1 MPLPLLKMQQSK
13 NILEKKNVENITNG
27 GFAIDIFS
35 WEDIVDLLK
44 EHRLTYNWYINNC
57 QYADNSDVN
66 ISISLD
72 DDDDALH
79 PEYFRI
85 TQKYK
90 LRERNYTEDIWASII
105 PPVSIFN
112 QTSNVDY
119 RWCDIYF
126 EVSNI
131 GSTTIDDYKIY
142 IQIDNCQK
150 LSCKVNYCNNYLMN
164 QAVVASIN
172 DKIDRERELFET
184 QWCNV
189 LEFRPQQTRLLKNDF
204 DNFTIGVKPEDNV
217 EEIIVQ
223 WKLLSRDYQK
233 DGKLT
238 IPVKPRFE
246 DNERIIYVDT
256 PDELKP
262 NEEIIEPKIVEE

>member
-1 MPLPLLKMQQSK
+1 MNFAPKFCRSLVSRCIIAACLSFLPVLL
-13 NILEKKNVENITNG
+13 
-27 GFAIDIFS
+27 
-35 WEDIVDLLK
+35 
-44 EHRLTYNWYINNC
+44 C
-57 QYADNSDVN
+57 
-66 ISISLD
+66 
-72 DDDDALH
+72 
-79 PEYFRI
+79 
-85 TQKYK
+85 
-90 LRERNYTEDIWASII
+90 
-105 PPVSIFN
+105 
-112 QTSNVDY
+112 TSQFHA
-119 RWCDIYF
+119 R
-126 EVSNI
+126 
-131 GSTTIDDYKIY
+131 K
-142 IQIDNCQK
+142 
-150 LSCKVNYCNNYLMN
+150 
-164 QAVVASIN
+164 
-172 DKIDRERELFET
+172 
-184 QWCNV
+184 WCNV

>member
-1 MPLPLLKMQQSK
+1 MNEIIQKIYGHQL
-13 NILEKKNVENITNG
+13 
-27 GFAIDIFS
+27 F
-35 WEDIVDLLK
+35 
-44 EHRLTYNWYINNC
+44 R
-57 QYADNSDVN
+57 QYR
-66 ISISLD
+66 
-72 DDDDALH
+72 
-79 PEYFRI
+79 F
-85 TQKYK
+85 
-90 LRERNYTEDIWASII
+90 
-105 PPVSIFN
+105 FN

-217 EEIIVQ
+217 ERNHCPMEAVIQ
-223 WKLLSRDYQK
+223 RLPKRWKAD
-233 DGKLT
+233 
-238 IPVKPRFE
+238 
-246 DNERIIYVDT
+246 
-256 PDELKP
+256 
-262 NEEIIEPKIVEE
+262 

>member
-1 MPLPLLKMQQSK
+1 MLITDGV
-13 NILEKKNVENITNG
+13 IL
-27 GFAIDIFS
+27 
-35 WEDIVDLLK
+35 
-44 EHRLTYNWYINNC
+44 
-57 QYADNSDVN
+57 
-66 ISISLD
+66 
-72 DDDDALH
+72 
-79 PEYFRI
+79 
-85 TQKYK
+85 
-90 LRERNYTEDIWASII
+90 
-105 PPVSIFN
+105 
-112 QTSNVDY
+112 
-119 RWCDIYF
+119 YF

>member
-1 MPLPLLKMQQSK
+1 M
-13 NILEKKNVENITNG
+13 
-27 GFAIDIFS
+27 
-35 WEDIVDLLK
+35 
-44 EHRLTYNWYINNC
+44 
-57 QYADNSDVN
+57 
-66 ISISLD
+66 
-72 DDDDALH
+72 
-79 PEYFRI
+79 
-85 TQKYK
+85 
-90 LRERNYTEDIWASII
+90 
-105 PPVSIFN
+105 
-112 QTSNVDY
+112 
-119 RWCDIYF
+119 
-126 EVSNI
+126 
-131 GSTTIDDYKIY
+131 IY
-142 IQIDNCQK
+142 ILKFLISDLQPLTI
-150 LSCKVNYCNNYLMN
+150 
-164 QAVVASIN
+164 
-172 DKIDRERELFET
+172 
-184 QWCNV
+184 